1 VTEVD
6 RLGWAVTVPLRA
18 GEHVLGVRAGS
29 AALAALLRELFAD
42 RVVPDATPPAN
53 LSVHLAPPADGATQ
67 DLHRLYVTY
76 SRMLRTRSVIRVL
89 DALWHE
95 LDIRDVEVA
104 RQRLQ
109 LSATVVVHEGRAHVL
124 PGHMRRSLVDDQR
137 RWQVDGLQLVDR
149 RLVDLD
155 PVAGTVTVPV
165 SGLADAHAMILDRI
179 GELDVDHRADAP
191 QPSGVLPIAGWVL
204 PEGTLAS
211 RVVEAAGQVADRPA
225 HDGVAL
231 IRGLAAFLADVPP
244 STAATADEVRARLTA
259 R

>member
-29 AALAALLRELFAD
+29 AALAALLRELFVD
-42 RVVPDATPPAN
+42 RLVPDASPPAN
-53 LSVHLAPPADGATQ
+53 LSVHLAPPATGGNQ

-76 SRMLRTRSVIRVL
+76 SRMLRTRSVIRTV

-124 PGHMRRSLVDDQR
+124 PGHMRRRVVDDQR
-137 RWQVDGLQLVDR
+137 RWQADGFQLVDR

-155 PVAGTVTVPV
+155 PGAGTVTIPV
-165 SGLADAHAMILDRI
+165 SGLSDAHEAIRNRI
-179 GELDVDHRADAP
+179 GELGVDHRADALRP
-191 QPSGVLPIAGWVL
+191 LGVLPIAGWVL

-211 RVVEAAGQVADRPA
+211 RVVEAAGQVVDRPA

-231 IRGLAAFLADVPP
+231 IRGLAELLAGLSPL
-244 STAATADEVRARLTA
+244 TAATADEVRTRLTA
-259 R
+259 G